1 MSFTATSPEL
11 DGPNVMQLVT
21 RSPSVPAT
29 RSRTSPYRRGR
40 GGGCPSAI
48 LHLTADGTGHPP
60 PLPLRYGDV
69 RDRVAGTD
77 GERVTS
83 CLKLGPS
90 NSGDVA
96 VKDMWY
102 GAASSFCPS
111 WWRKPTRRTRIRRP
125 PLLSPFQRRRR
136 RRGGP
141 SARGRPEERRR
152 APTTTRNRKWREMNG
167 EKRRKRDVVAPVFF

>member
-1 MSFTATSPEL
+1 
-11 DGPNVMQLVT
+11 MQ
-21 RSPSVPAT
+21 
-29 RSRTSPYRRGR
+29 
-40 GGGCPSAI
+40 
-48 LHLTADGTGHPP
+48 TADGTGHPP

-69 RDRVAGTD
+69 RGRVAGTD

-83 CLKLGPS
+83 CLTLGPS

-111 WWRKPTRRTRIRRP
+111 WWRKPTRRTLIRRP

-152 APTTTRNRKWREMNG
+152 ARCANHDSESEMERDEWRREEKEMSW
-167 EKRRKRDVVAPVFF
+167 PQCFFLIF